1 MVENET
7 EHPAIKGVHESMMAI
22 GVVGTVPWLLAM
34 LGKIPGAAGGYA
46 RFTGWCHDQLQEKR
60 MVTHMPS
67 PFESMSN
74 SELDHG
80 Q

>member
-60 MVTHMPS
+60 KVTHMPV
-67 PFESMSN
+67 PVEIN
-74 SELDHG
+74 V
-80 Q
+80 